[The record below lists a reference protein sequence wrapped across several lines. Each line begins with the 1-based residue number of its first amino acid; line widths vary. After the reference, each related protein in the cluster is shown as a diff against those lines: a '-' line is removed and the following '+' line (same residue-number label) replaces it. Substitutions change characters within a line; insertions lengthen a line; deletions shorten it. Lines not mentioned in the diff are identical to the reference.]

1 MFHCCAMRDMNISEL
16 ESVRGGVGQPIDGG
30 TDPGGASDGVCYPAP
45 DDGGACYAD
54 TNYSHVDYG
63 ETWTG
68 GTW

>member
-1 MFHCCAMRDMNISEL
+1 MRDLSIGEL
-16 ESVRGGVGQPIDGG
+16 AEVRGGQGLDTFSSPVS
-30 TDPGGASDGVCYPAP
+30 DPGGASGGVCYPSP

-54 TNYSHVDYG
+54 TNYSHIDYG

>member
-1 MFHCCAMRDMNISEL
+1 MTRIRTLADSDLSN
-16 ESVRGGVGQPIDGG
+16 VRGGQGFDAYSSP
-30 TDPGGASDGVCYPAP
+30 DPGGASAGVCYPSP
-45 DDGGACYAD
+45 DTGGACYAD